1 MMDEN
6 LTLEDLERQS
16 GLSLRTLRFYIQEG
30 LLQGPDTHG
39 KYASYSRQHLD
50 RIEMIKR
57 LKNLRLPIKEIRH
70 LLNNMTAEE
79 IKKVRKYQEILAPNL
94 DMNINKAIG
103 DKPIAQPGA
112 SAMEYIR
119 NLERSHGEIQSVY
132 EKTINKPSAP
142 QQPASV
148 SKPKPVYK
156 NQIMA
161 MSEEETWK
169 RYVIDEGIELNVRG
183 KQDVDDE
190 LKVRKL
196 IEYARTLFGTRSR

>member
-1 MMDEN
+1 MTEN
-6 LTLEDLERQS
+6 LTLEDLVSQS
-16 GLSLRTLRFYIQEG
+16 GLTLRTLRFYIQEG

-39 KYASYSRQHLD
+39 KFASYSRQHLD

-70 LLNNMTAEE
+70 LLNNMTTEE
-79 IKKVRKYQEILAPNL
+79 IKKLRKYQEILNQNL
-94 DMNINKAIG
+94 GTNINKVNEE
-103 DKPIAQPGA
+103 KQIAQPGI

-132 EKTINKPSAP
+132 EKNTTRPSAP
-142 QQPASV
+142 QQPTSNL
-148 SKPKPVYK
+148 KPKPVYK
-156 NQIMA
+156 NQILA
-161 MSEEETWK
+161 MNEEETWK

-183 KQDVDDE
+183 IKDVDDE

-196 IEYARTLFGTRSR
+196 IEYARALFGKQSS

>member
-1 MMDEN
+1 MTEN
-6 LTLEDLERQS
+6 LTLEDLAKDS

-79 IKKVRKYQEILAPNL
+79 IKKIRKYQEILNPNL
-94 DMNINKAIG
+94 GMNYKQGNENMH
-103 DKPIAQPGA
+103 IAQPGA
-112 SAMEYIR
+112 SAIDYIR
-119 NLERSHGEIQSVY
+119 SLEKSHGEIQSVY
-132 EKTINKPSAP
+132 EKSINRPSTP
-142 QQPASV
+142 LQPASV

-156 NQIMA
+156 NQILGMN
-161 MSEEETWK
+161 EEETWK

-183 KQDVDDE
+183 IKDVDDE
-190 LKVRKL
+190 LKIRKL
-196 IEYARTLFGTRSR
+196 IEYARTLFGKQSR